1 MSDTD
6 CGCCAGLDVETP
18 ARIDNPP
25 GQSAIAYRVGVHGQF
40 KESLLARLSS
50 AELPALAGL
59 GARDDGDFTIALCD
73 ALATTLDV
81 LAFYQER
88 ITNENY
94 LRTATERRS
103 ILELAR
109 LVAHC
114 RHGVFH
120 ARALAFQP
128 ECILYDEPTT
138 MVDPIMGDHLA
149 NLMLRLKT
157 QLHLTGVVVTH
168 DLDLMRRVADKVMV
182 LFEGLDAITD
192 SRHREAFVLRYG
204 YKWPIRSHDP
214 NIPTLCRHFKI
225 KERQMNT

>member
-1 MSDTD
+1 M
-6 CGCCAGLDVETP
+6 DVETP

-25 GQSAIAYRVGVHGQF
+25 GQSAIAYRVGAHGQF

-88 ITNENY
+88 IANENY

-109 LVAHC
+109 LIGYELAPGVAASTFLAFTLQEVP
-114 RHGVFH
+114 GSP
-120 ARALAFQP
+120 ALAAGPVEIPVGAQGA
-128 ECILYDEPTT
+128 ERSGAGRAAADLRDRGGGRGARRMERHS
-138 MVDPIMGDHLA
+138 GADHPRLA
-149 NLMLRLKT
+149 SRISAIPSS
-157 QLHLTGVVVTH
+157 GSPAWGAGCSRA
-168 DLDLMRRVADKVMV
+168 MR
-182 LFEGLDAITD
+182 
-192 SRHREAFVLRYG
+192 S
-204 YKWPIRSHDP
+204 
-214 NIPTLCRHFKI
+214 
-225 KERQMNT
+225 